1 MENEEKVL
9 PSQETP
15 ENNNEVLTVDTP
27 KEEESV
33 EEVKAEE
40 SKDGTFTQEQ
50 VNDIIRARL
59 EKAQQRLFNRYGVTN
74 RDELDSLIGKSQ
86 SYDVMKEKYAD
97 LETKNYELEKELAF
111 SKNNINLE
119 RQEDIMAYF
128 KGKGIDFNNDNLIN
142 ELSTHPAWLNPVKV
156 EAKPKTTIE
165 TLGSDSTTEMPKVS
179 EKDEM
184 AKIFGLSKF
193 ISK

>member
-9 PSQETP
+9 PNQETP

-50 VNDIIRARL
+50 LNDIIRARL

-142 ELSTHPAWLNPVKV
+142 ELSTHPEWLNPVKV

-165 TLGSDSTTEMPKVS
+165 TLGSNSTTEMPKVS

>member
-9 PSQETP
+9 PNQETP
-15 ENNNEVLTVDTP
+15 ENNNEVPTVDTP

-142 ELSTHPAWLNPVKV
+142 ELSTHPEWLNPVKV

-184 AKIFGLSKF
+184 AKIFGLSRL
-193 ISK
+193 I

>member
-50 VNDIIRARL
+50 LNDIIRARL

-142 ELSTHPAWLNPVKV
+142 ELSTHPEWLNPVKV

-184 AKIFGLSKF
+184 AKYFGLSKF

>member
-50 VNDIIRARL
+50 LNDIIRARL

-142 ELSTHPAWLNPVKV
+142 ELSTHPEWLNPVKV

>member
-15 ENNNEVLTVDTP
+15 ENNNEVPTVDTP

-50 VNDIIRARL
+50 LNDIIRARL

-128 KGKGIDFNNDNLIN
+128 KGKGIDFNNDNLVN
-142 ELSTHPAWLNPVKV
+142 ELSTHPEWLNPVKV

-184 AKIFGLSKF
+184 AKIFGLSRL
-193 ISK
+193 I

>member
-15 ENNNEVLTVDTP
+15 ENNNEVPTVDTT

-50 VNDIIRARL
+50 VNDIVRSRL
-59 EKAQQRLFNRYGVTN
+59 DKAQQRLFNRYGVTN

-86 SYDVMKEKYAD
+86 SYDVIKEKYAD
-97 LETKNYELEKELAF
+97 LETKNYELEQELAF
-111 SKNNINLE
+111 FKNNINPE
-119 RQEDIMAYF
+119 RKEDIIAYF

-142 ELSTHPAWLNPVKV
+142 ELSTHPEWLNPVKV
-156 EAKPKTTIE
+156 ETKPKTTIE

-184 AKIFGLSKF
+184 AKIFGLSRL
-193 ISK
+193 I

>member
-50 VNDIIRARL
+50 VNDIIIARL

-142 ELSTHPAWLNPVKV
+142 ELSTHPEWLNPVKV

-184 AKIFGLSKF
+184 AKIFGLSRL
-193 ISK
+193 I

>member
-74 RDELDSLIGKSQ
+74 RDELDLLIGKSQ

-97 LETKNYELEKELAF
+97 LETKN
-111 SKNNINLE
+111 
-119 RQEDIMAYF
+119 
-128 KGKGIDFNNDNLIN
+128 
-142 ELSTHPAWLNPVKV
+142 
-156 EAKPKTTIE
+156 
-165 TLGSDSTTEMPKVS
+165 
-179 EKDEM
+179 
-184 AKIFGLSKF
+184 
-193 ISK
+193 

>member
-15 ENNNEVLTVDTP
+15 ENNNEVLTVDTQ
-27 KEEESV
+27 KKEESV

-50 VNDIIRARL
+50 LNDIIRARL

-142 ELSTHPAWLNPVKV
+142 ELSTHPEWLNPVKV

-184 AKIFGLSKF
+184 AKVFGLSKF

>member
-9 PSQETP
+9 PNQETP
-15 ENNNEVLTVDTP
+15 ENNNEVPTVDTP

-50 VNDIIRARL
+50 VNDIVRSRL
-59 EKAQQRLFNRYGVTN
+59 DKAQQRLFNRYGVTN

-111 SKNNINLE
+111 FKNNINPE
-119 RQEDIMAYF
+119 RKDDIIAHF
-128 KGKGIDFNNDNLIN
+128 KGKGIDFNNDNLVN
-142 ELSTHPAWLNPVKV
+142 ELSTHPEWLNPVKV
-156 EAKPKTTIE
+156 EDKPKTTIT

-184 AKIFGLSKF
+184 AKIFGLSRL
-193 ISK
+193 I

>member
-50 VNDIIRARL
+50 VNDIVRSRL
-59 EKAQQRLFNRYGVTN
+59 DKAQQRLFNRYGVTN

-128 KGKGIDFNNDNLIN
+128 KGKGIDFNNDNLVN
-142 ELSTHPAWLNPVKV
+142 ELSTHPEWLNPVKV

-184 AKIFGLSKF
+184 AKVFGLSKF

>member
-50 VNDIIRARL
+50 VNDIIRTRL

-97 LETKNYELEKELAF
+97 LEAKNYELEKELAF
-111 SKNNINLE
+111 FKNNINLE

-142 ELSTHPAWLNPVKV
+142 ELSTHPEWLNPVKV

-184 AKIFGLSKF
+184 AKVFGLSKF

>member
-50 VNDIIRARL
+50 VNDIIRTRL

-128 KGKGIDFNNDNLIN
+128 KGKGIDFNNDNLVN
-142 ELSTHPAWLNPVKV
+142 ELSTHPEWLNPVKV
-156 EAKPKTTIE
+156 EDKPKTTIT

-184 AKIFGLSKF
+184 AKVFGLSKF

>member
-50 VNDIIRARL
+50 VNDIVRSRL
-59 EKAQQRLFNRYGVTN
+59 DKAQQRLFNRYGVTN

-142 ELSTHPAWLNPVKV
+142 ELSTHPEWLNPVKV

>member
-50 VNDIIRARL
+50 LNDIIRARL

-86 SYDVMKEKYAD
+86 SYDVMKEKYDD

-142 ELSTHPAWLNPVKV
+142 ELSTHPEWLNPVKV

-184 AKIFGLSKF
+184 AKYFGLSKF

>member
-33 EEVKAEE
+33 EEVKADE

-128 KGKGIDFNNDNLIN
+128 KGKGIDFNNDNLVN
-142 ELSTHPAWLNPVKV
+142 ELSTHPEWLNPVKV
-156 EAKPKTTIE
+156 EDKPKTTIE

-184 AKIFGLSKF
+184 AKIFGLSRL
-193 ISK
+193 I

>member
-15 ENNNEVLTVDTP
+15 ENNNEVPTVDTP

-50 VNDIIRARL
+50 LNDIIRARL

-142 ELSTHPAWLNPVKV
+142 ELSTHPEWLNPVKV

-184 AKIFGLSKF
+184 AKIFGLSRL
-193 ISK
+193 I

>member
-50 VNDIIRARL
+50 LNDIIRARL

-142 ELSTHPAWLNPVKV
+142 ELSTHPEWLNPVKV

-184 AKIFGLSKF
+184 AKIFGLSRL
-193 ISK
+193 I

>member
-97 LETKNYELEKELAF
+97 LETKNYELQKELAF

-142 ELSTHPAWLNPVKV
+142 ELSTHPEWLNPVKV

-184 AKIFGLSKF
+184 AKIFGLSRL
-193 ISK
+193 I

>member
-9 PSQETP
+9 PNQETP

-111 SKNNINLE
+111 FKNNINPE
-119 RQEDIMAYF
+119 RKDDIIAHF
-128 KGKGIDFNNDNLIN
+128 KGKGIDFNNDNLVN
-142 ELSTHPAWLNPVKV
+142 ELSTHPEWLSPVKV
-156 EAKPKTTIE
+156 EDKPKTTIE

-184 AKIFGLSKF
+184 AKIFGLSRL
-193 ISK
+193 I